1 MKRDMKPGGVNQL
14 QAVLPKMK
22 EAVLVRTNG
31 EKVEMKGEKEGFKEK
46 VNRVSLLRFSVRW
59 LNFY

>member
-1 MKRDMKPGGVNQL
+1 
-14 QAVLPKMK
+14 MK